1 MPKVL
6 LIHNIMAPYRF
17 PLFRALAHK
26 SGIDLTVWFMSESA
40 PNRRWRLE
48 EDIGFTYAVLP
59 RIVLSYSSRDLFT
72 YIVNYSFP
80 LKYATTHFDVLIIA
94 GWLDFAC
101 QAGFVLSKLLR
112 RKYILWSESTAYE
125 PSWRRDLAAPLV
137 RTMVTH
143 AHACVAV
150 GTRSKDY
157 LVSLGASPGDVFT
170 AISTVDVAHFQRVSA
185 TWKPRRDEL
194 KAQFGITRRRVVL
207 YVGQLIERKGLRYL
221 IDAYDRLKRT
231 YADVALVLL
240 GYGPL
245 RNELE
250 ETARMR
256 GLPDVHFLG
265 HMDVEQIPRA
275 YAMADV
281 FVLPSLEDTW
291 GLVVNEAMACGL
303 PVVVSERVG
312 GSVDLVRDGENGFV
326 VEAGDADALAE
337 RVGVLVRQPELAER
351 LGACSMQLI
360 QQFTPERAAHGFA
373 AAVDHALQ
381 R

>member
-1 MPKVL
+1 
-6 LIHNIMAPYRF
+6 
-17 PLFRALAHK
+17 
-26 SGIDLTVWFMSESA
+26 
-40 PNRRWRLE
+40 
-48 EDIGFTYAVLP
+48 
-59 RIVLSYSSRDLFT
+59 
-72 YIVNYSFP
+72 
-80 LKYATTHFDVLIIA
+80 
-94 GWLDFAC
+94 
-101 QAGFVLSKLLR
+101 
-112 RKYILWSESTAYE
+112 
-125 PSWRRDLAAPLV
+125 
-137 RTMVTH
+137 
-143 AHACVAV
+143 
-150 GTRSKDY
+150 
-157 LVSLGASPGDVFT
+157 
-170 AISTVDVAHFQRVSA
+170 
-185 TWKPRRDEL
+185 
-194 KAQFGITRRRVVL
+194 VL

-312 GSVDLVRDGENGFV
+312 GSVDLVRDGENGFL